1 MNWRRL
7 NRGVD
12 PLQKITPQSIL
23 GVQQPSNK
31 NENVAGSEF
40 AGLCPQIYNIKCF
53 LVCQLVFEDAA
64 TSAPAKAAAEGG
76 GDAGSFT
83 KLTHAAEAFASH
95 AASQAAGLFSYHKVE
110 EEKTQDSSVFFIV
123 DTNWQ
128 SLCPVPCFPELFDT
142 CTF

>member
-1 MNWRRL
+1 MR
-7 NRGVD
+7 
-12 PLQKITPQSIL
+12 KKTI
-23 GVQQPSNK
+23 
-31 NENVAGSEF
+31 
-40 AGLCPQIYNIKCF
+40 IYCIIPGECRTAF
-53 LVCQLVFEDAA
+53 VRSQCQDAA
-64 TSAPAKAAAEGG
+64 DAPAKAAADES
-76 GDAGSFT
+76 DAGSFT